1 MDVWLG
7 NSRSNPPRAALNPAN
22 QGVGYWDYNM
32 NHLGIYDV
40 AAQVGRA
47 GRC

>member
-7 NSRSNPPRAALNPAN
+7 NSRSNPPRASLDPAK
-22 QGVGYWDYNM
+22 QGLRYWDYNL

-40 AAQVGRA
+40 AAQVG
-47 GRC
+47 